1 MKQNVFDW
9 IIYILKKVIKILT
22 LKSENKPLTPEELE
36 KLVLTQKKLES
47 YEKEKLSKRG

>member
-1 MKQNVFDW
+1 MKLIDW
-9 IIYILKKVIKILT
+9 IIYLLKKVVRILT

-36 KLVLTQKKLES
+36 KLVLTQKKLEE